1 MSPSSYPN
9 NVKDG
14 HCQDV
19 ALTTRLI
26 MADTAIDFRDL
37 SNYSLRLSSIA
48 PDNQKTKRGKNL
60 SVSVTQD
67 LLIRNRM
74 PY

>member
-1 MSPSSYPN
+1 MSPSSCPN

-26 MADTAIDFRDL
+26 MADTAIDFRGL
-37 SNYSLRLSSIA
+37 SSDSLRLSSIA
-48 PDNQKTKRGKNL
+48 PDNQNMKRGKNL
-60 SVSVTQD
+60 SVLVAQD
-67 LLIRNRM
+67 LLIRKRR
-74 PY
+74 PC